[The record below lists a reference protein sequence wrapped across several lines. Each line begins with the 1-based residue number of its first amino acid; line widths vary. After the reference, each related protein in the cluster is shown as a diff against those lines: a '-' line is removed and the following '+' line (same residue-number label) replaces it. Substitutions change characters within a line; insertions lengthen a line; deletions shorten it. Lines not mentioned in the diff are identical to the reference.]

1 METILVV
8 EDDRDIALMVATSL
22 GKVGYRVVIQQDAE
36 HAHAFL
42 KNGAV
47 SAILLDLMLP
57 GMDGFAFIRKM
68 KKDPVLS
75 SIPIIIASA
84 KDDDTDVVAG
94 LELGAEDYIVKPFSL
109 KVLEARLRA
118 VLRRHD
124 FGVQPEDSGS
134 RLQKMGILLDSG
146 RHEVRN
152 ENEAVDLSATEFAIL
167 ELLMKNP
174 GRVFSRER
182 LIAEIR
188 GGDVA
193 VTERS
198 IDVHILAIRR
208 KLGEKG
214 VLIETV
220 RGVGYRFKDE

>member
-8 EDDRDIALMVATSL
+8 EDDRDIAQMIATSL
-22 GKVGYRVVIQQDAE
+22 GKIGYHVVIQQDAE

-42 KNGAV
+42 RDGVV

-57 GMDGFAFIRKM
+57 GMDGFAFIRKL
-68 KKDPVLS
+68 KKDPALS
-75 SIPIIIASA
+75 AVPIIIASA
-84 KDDDTDVVAG
+84 KDDDADVVAG

-118 VLRRHD
+118 VIRRHD
-124 FGVQPEDSGS
+124 SSVQSEESGA

-152 ENEAVDLSATEFAIL
+152 ENDIVDLSATEFAIL

-182 LIAEIR
+182 LITEIR

-208 KLGEKG
+208 KLNEKG
-214 VLIETV
+214 ALVETV
-220 RGVGYRFKDE
+220 RGVGYRFRDE

>member
-8 EDDRDIALMVATSL
+8 EDDRDIAQMIATSL
-22 GKVGYRVVIQQDAE
+22 GKAGYHVVIQQDAE
-36 HAHAFL
+36 HARAFL
-42 KNGAV
+42 KNGSV

-57 GMDGFAFIRKM
+57 GMDGFTFIRKL
-68 KKDPVLS
+68 KKEPSLS
-75 SIPIIIASA
+75 AIPIIIASA

-109 KVLEARLRA
+109 KVLEARLRT

-124 FGVQPEDSGS
+124 VDVQVEDSAT
-134 RLQKMGILLDSG
+134 RLEKLGVLLDSG

-152 ENEAVDLSATEFAIL
+152 DTKIVDLSATEFAIL

-174 GRVFSRER
+174 GRVFSRDR

-220 RGVGYRFKDE
+220 RGVGYRFRDE

>member
-8 EDDRDIALMVATSL
+8 EDDRDIAQMIATSL
-22 GKVGYRVVIQQDAE
+22 GKAGYHIVIQQDAE

-47 SAILLDLMLP
+47 SAFCSTSCCGHGRISPLSETQK
-57 GMDGFAFIRKM
+57 RSS
-68 KKDPVLS
+68 LS

-84 KDDDTDVVAG
+84 KDDDADVVAG

-118 VLRRHD
+118 ALRRHD
-124 FGVQPEDSGS
+124 FSALTEDTSA
-134 RLQKMGILLDSG
+134 RLQKMGILLDSS
-146 RHEVRN
+146 RHEVRK
-152 ENEAVDLSATEFAIL
+152 ENEIVDLSATEFSIL

-174 GRVFSRER
+174 GRVFPRDR

-214 VLIETV
+214 ALIETV
-220 RGVGYRFKDE
+220 RGVGYRFRDE

>member
-8 EDDRDIALMVATSL
+8 EDDHDIAQMIATSL
-22 GKVGYRVVIQQDAE
+22 GKAGYHVVIQQDAE
-36 HAHAFL
+36 HARAFL
-42 KNGAV
+42 KNGSV

-57 GMDGFAFIRKM
+57 GMDGFTFIRKL
-68 KKDPVLS
+68 KKEPSLS
-75 SIPIIIASA
+75 AIPIIIASA

-124 FGVQPEDSGS
+124 VDVQAENDATRIEKQGV
-134 RLQKMGILLDSG
+134 LLDSG

-152 ENEAVDLSATEFAIL
+152 DTKIVDLSATEFAIL

-174 GRVFSRER
+174 GRVFPRDR

-220 RGVGYRFKDE
+220 RGVGYRFRDE

>member
-8 EDDRDIALMVATSL
+8 EDDRDIAQMIATSL
-22 GKVGYRVVIQQDAE
+22 GKAGYHIVIQQDAE

-57 GMDGFAFIRKM
+57 GMDGFAFIRKL
-68 KKDPVLS
+68 KKDPSLS

-84 KDDDTDVVAG
+84 KDDDADVVAG

-118 VLRRHD
+118 ALRRHD
-124 FGVQPEDSGS
+124 FSALTEDTSA
-134 RLQKMGILLDSG
+134 RLQKMGILLDSS
-146 RHEVRN
+146 RHEVRK
-152 ENEAVDLSATEFAIL
+152 ENEIVDLSATEFSIL

-174 GRVFSRER
+174 GRVFPRDR

-220 RGVGYRFKDE
+220 RGVGYRFRDE